1 MRWLYALITSAL
13 ALQPRYT
20 PSRSLQR
27 TKLPVTGSE
36 DALRDE
42 IARRNAAKA
51 DAPRVP
57 TTQPEPTDPLGFASL
72 LWERTLQY
80 GSKLADSLS
89 DEAPAKPTEDIVVLG
104 SGWGAAALV
113 GALGNRGERV
123 TVVSPRNYFLFTPM
137 LAGAAVGTV
146 EYRSITQPVRSLN
159 KHAAYVAVWK
169 STSEIA
175 YRVDGLK
182 TPRHR
187 ADAATEITSRRWR
200 GAPKI

>member
-1 MRWLYALITSAL
+1 M
-13 ALQPRYT
+13 ALQPRHT
-20 PSRSLQR
+20 PSRRLRQ
-27 TKLPVTGSE
+27 LHVTGSE
-36 DALRDE
+36 DDLRDE

-113 GALGNRGERV
+113 GALGNKGERV
-123 TVVSPRNYFLFTPM
+123 TVVGTVLKAGGRLGFTQVEVRR
-137 LAGAAVGTV
+137 ADDAVVAVG
-146 EYRSITQPVRSLN
+146 
-159 KHAAYVAVWK
+159 
-169 STSEIA
+169 
-175 YRVDGLK
+175 
-182 TPRHR
+182 RH
-187 ADAATEITSRRWR
+187 T
-200 GAPKI
+200 KMFV